1 MYLSSSGSVEM
12 DDHYP
17 HENPNLKPSYNY
29 THLTDGTT
37 AITDPLSL
45 DFESLQYLMLADHG
59 IHDQYD
65 STPQIR
71 QASSENMIMTEEG
84 SVESLAG
91 ATSRNNC
98 INIEVKKAE
107 KMGVGHRVAFRTKS
121 EQEVMDDGYKWRKY
135 GKKSVKSSPNPR
147 NYYKCSSGGCNVK
160 KRVERERED
169 PSYVITT
176 YEGVHNHDS
185 PSDLLYYP
193 HTPHTLS
200 SAWTHLQPT
209 THYNNNNNSSR
220 SSSSS

>member
-1 MYLSSSGSVEM
+1 M

-29 THLTDGTT
+29 THLTDGT
-37 AITDPLSL
+37 ITDPLSL
-45 DFESLQYLMLADHG
+45 DFELLQYLMLADHG
-59 IHDQYD
+59 IHDHD
-65 STPQIR
+65 STPKIR
-71 QASSENMIMTEEG
+71 KASSENMIMTEEG
-84 SVESLAG
+84 SAESLTG
-91 ATSRNNC
+91 ATSRNDS
-98 INIEVKKAE
+98 INIGVKKAAE

-121 EQEVMDDGYKWRKY
+121 ELEVMNDGYKWRKY

-176 YEGVHNHDS
+176 YEGVHNHDT
-185 PSDLLYYP
+185 PSCSDHLLYYN
-193 HTPHTLS
+193 HTPLMLS
-200 SAWTHLQPT
+200 SACRTNLQPT
-209 THYNNNNNSSR
+209 TTTHYNNNNNNNNSSR